1 MILPDRMFSADWIR
15 DERLRRLPAH
25 VQLLLLFIRHLCDR
39 NGRFEFNPAL
49 IHMAL
54 YASAKVSNVS
64 ARDVEAWLEILR
76 AGGYIKTYTG
86 AAGRRVGEVAREYWR
101 QKLSYGKDAFEPEAE
116 QPELALP
123 LADPPKE
130 RKLKKG
136 GRGKE
141 PPPPFTSYPFV
152 SPPQSPAGGQAGGE
166 NVGDTPAAQQ
176 RGTGRRS
183 PATPVDE
190 HGHPETEAVWLARMQ
205 DEWPHIDI
213 VAELRKAHK
222 KKAGEVE
229 RGWFE
234 KSWLPNVT
242 AKAPAPGALHAPG
255 LPVSAE
261 PANWREVLEQIYPG
275 NAVSSDPERTWA
287 SLDATTRAKIALQAK
302 QGRAA

>member
-76 AGGYIKTYTG
+76 AGGYIKSYTG

-123 LADPPKE
+123 LAAPPA
-130 RKLKKG
+130 KKISNPG
-136 GRGKE
+136 GRGKT
-141 PPPPFTSYPFV
+141 PPPFTSYHFPASV
-152 SPPQSPAGGQAGGE
+152 SAPSLASAGGHEGAENSGQAPG
-166 NVGDTPAAQQ
+166 PQQ
-176 RGTGRRS
+176 RATGKYGIPASSLTLAALQQAFPHLDVEAEARAAERRQRKLHG
-183 PATPVDE
+183 ADYQLDLLWFAE
-190 HGHPETEAVWLARMQ
+190 HWLA
-205 DEWPHIDI
+205 
-213 VAELRKAHK
+213 
-222 KKAGEVE
+222 KAGPKLD
-229 RGWFE
+229 R
-234 KSWLPNVT
+234 
-242 AKAPAPGALHAPG
+242 AKPAAPAPAAAPIDQ
-255 LPVSAE
+255 VAAE
-261 PANWREVLEQIYPG
+261 REM
-275 NAVSSDPERTWA
+275 AA
-287 SLDATTRAKIALQAK
+287 TRARFAAMPEPEANTLAHAMWVEARK
-302 QGRAA
+302 QTKAA

>member
-1 MILPDRMFSADWIR
+1 MILPDRMFSAEWIR

-54 YASAKVSNVS
+54 YASATVSNVS

-101 QKLSYGKDAFEPEAE
+101 QKLSYGKEAFEAEQE

-123 LADPPKE
+123 LAGPPA
-130 RKLKKG
+130 KKNSKPG
-136 GRGKE
+136 GRGKT
-141 PPPPFTSYPFV
+141 PPPFTSVHF
-152 SPPQSPAGGQAGGE
+152 SSAPAKL
-166 NVGDTPAAQQ
+166 
-176 RGTGRRS
+176 
-183 PATPVDE
+183 ATPVDE
-190 HGHPETEAVWLARMQ
+190 HGQPETEAAWLARLQ
-205 DEWPHIDI
+205 DEWPHTDI

-287 SLDATTRAKIALQAK
+287 SLDATTRAKIAVHAK

>member
-1 MILPDRMFSADWIR
+1 MILPDRMFSAEWIR

-54 YASAKVSNVS
+54 YASATVSNVS

-86 AAGRRVGEVAREYWR
+86 AAGRRVGEVASQYWR

-123 LADPPKE
+123 IADPPKE

-141 PPPPFTSYPFV
+141 TPPPFTSVHF
-152 SPPQSPAGGQAGGE
+152 SSAPAKL
-166 NVGDTPAAQQ
+166 
-176 RGTGRRS
+176 
-183 PATPVDE
+183 ATPVDE
-190 HGHPETEAVWLARMQ
+190 HGQPETEAAWLARLQ
-205 DEWPHIDI
+205 DEWPHTDI

-242 AKAPAPGALHAPG
+242 AKAPVPGDPR
-255 LPVSAE
+255 LPVSPE
-261 PANWREVLEQIYPG
+261 PANWREVLEQLYPG

-287 SLDATTRAKIALQAK
+287 SLDATTRAKIAVQAK